1 MKYIDEFRDSQL
13 AKKLVDDLGHAAGR
27 LSERATFMEVCGSHT
42 MAIYR
47 HGIKSLIPSK
57 VKLISGPGCPV
68 CVTPSFYVDAA
79 IALAS
84 RDNIVIATF
93 GDMIRVPGASSSLQE
108 QRGKGRDIRIVYS
121 PLDAVEM
128 ARGNP
133 KMEVV
138 FLGVGFE
145 TTAPAVAAAII
156 TAKRD
161 DIKNFSV
168 LTAHKVMPEPMEV
181 LTRGEL
187 DLQGYICPA
196 HVSAIIG
203 EAGYRPLAQK
213 YKIPCVIT
221 GFEPLDILRGI
232 RMLVDQVAD
241 GRAQVENEYYRVAPK
256 EGNIKAL
263 KMLDEVFVK
272 ADAVW
277 RGLGP
282 IPDSGL
288 DIGPEYES
296 YDAAKKFDVIF
307 SEARENPACICG
319 EILKGLKEPLDC
331 KLFGKGCE
339 PDNPIGACMV
349 SSEGTCAAEYSYG
362 DWRSEKDPRASRQ
375 GDSE

>member
-1 MKYIDEFRDSQL
+1 MKYIDEFRDSIL
-13 AKKLVDDLGHAAGR
+13 AKKLVDDLARSAER
-27 LSERATFMEVCGSHT
+27 LSKQATFMEVCGSHT

-47 HGIKSLIPSK
+47 HGIKSLVPPK

-68 CVTPSFYVDAA
+68 CVTPSYYVDAA
-79 IALAS
+79 IGLAS
-84 RDNIVIATF
+84 RDNIAIVTF
-93 GDMIRVPGASSSLQE
+93 GDMIRVPGSASTLQKE
-108 QRGKGRDIRIVYS
+108 RGKGRDIRIVYS
-121 PLDAVEM
+121 PLDAVQM
-128 ARGNP
+128 ARENR
-133 KMEVV
+133 KTEIV

-156 TAKRD
+156 TAKREN
-161 DIKNFSV
+161 IKNFSA
-168 LTAHKVMPEPMEV
+168 LTAHKVMPEPMEA
-181 LTRGEL
+181 LTKGEL
-187 DLQGYICPA
+187 GLHGYICPA

-203 EAGYRPLAQK
+203 EAGYRPLAEK

-232 RMLVDQVAD
+232 GMLVEQVAD

-263 KMLDEVFVK
+263 KMLDDVFVK
-272 ADAVW
+272 TDAVW

-282 IPDSGL
+282 IPKSGL
-288 DIGPEYES
+288 EIGPEYEM
-296 YDAAKKFDVIF
+296 YDAAKKFDVIY

-331 KLFGKGCE
+331 KLFGKGCK

-362 DWRSEKDPRASRQ
+362 DWRGHQ
-375 GDSE
+375 